1 MLVEVLVGDYFG
13 VDEAVIFVQE
23 VVEAPFGVGAYML
36 VQEVVHSQ
44 V

>member
-1 MLVEVLVGDYFG
+1 MLVGVLVGDYFG
-13 VDEAVIFVQE
+13 AEAVIFVQE
-23 VVEAPFGVGAYML
+23 VVEGHFGVGAYML